1 MRQNHAWRKGCDW
14 VPAAEIDQ
22 WLVQRSLA
30 GDTDAF
36 RQIVE
41 RYQSKVYN
49 LALRMTGNPEDALD
63 IAQES
68 FLRVFRALKTFK
80 GDSSFSTWLYRI
92 TNNIVL
98 DELRKRRRRPLVVMS
113 TDAFV
118 AGEEG
123 EHPLEFSGPESLQPE
138 EQVVWAER
146 RREIEQAL
154 RSISPEHRHILLLRD
169 VEGFSYEEI
178 AEMLNINL
186 GTVKSRL
193 NRARLSLREHLLC
206 AEHLSGG
213 YVHTDRREAKVGL

>member
-1 MRQNHAWRKGCDW
+1 MRQYYAWRKGCDG
-14 VPAAEIDQ
+14 VPAVDTDQ

-63 IAQES
+63 AAQES
-68 FLRVFRALKTFK
+68 FMRVFRSLSTFK
-80 GDSSFSTWLYRI
+80 GDSTFSTWLYRI
-92 TNNIVL
+92 ANNIVL

-123 EHPLEFSGPESLQPE
+123 EHPLEFSGPASQQPE

-154 RSISPEHRHILLLRD
+154 QSISPEHRHILLLRD

-178 AEMLNINL
+178 AEMLNLNP

-193 NRARLSLREHLLC
+193 NRARLAVRERLC
-206 AEHLSGG
+206 STEHIDDT
-213 YVHTDRREAKVGL
+213 YVDTGRREAK

>member
-1 MRQNHAWRKGCDW
+1 MEERCDG
-14 VPAAEIDQ
+14 VLAADTDQ
-22 WLVQRSLA
+22 KLVQRSLA

-63 IAQES
+63 ISQES
-68 FLRVFRALKTFK
+68 FIRVFRSLKTFK

-92 TNNIVL
+92 ANNIVL

-118 AGEEG
+118 SSEEG
-123 EHPLEFSGPESLQPE
+123 EHALEFSGPQSLQPE
-138 EQVVWAER
+138 EQVMRAER
-146 RREIEQAL
+146 RREIAQAL
-154 RSISPEHRHILLLRD
+154 QAISPEHRLILLLRD
-169 VEGFSYEEI
+169 VEGLSYEEI
-178 AEMLNINL
+178 AGVQNINV

-193 NRARLSLREHLLC
+193 NRARLALREHLLRVEQIS
-206 AEHLSGG
+206 AAD
-213 YVHTDRREAKVGL
+213 VHTCRREAK

>member
-1 MRQNHAWRKGCDW
+1 MRPYFAGRKGCDG
-14 VPAAEIDQ
+14 VPATETDQ

-36 RQIVE
+36 REIVE

-63 IAQES
+63 AAQES
-68 FLRVFRALKTFK
+68 FIRVFRSLNTFK

-92 TNNIVL
+92 ANNIVL
-98 DELRKRRRRPLVVMS
+98 DELRKRRRRPRVVMS

-118 AGEEG
+118 TGEEG
-123 EHPLEFSGPESLQPE
+123 EHPLEFSGPPSLQPE
-138 EQVVWAER
+138 EQAVRAER
-146 RREIEQAL
+146 RRELEQAL
-154 RSISPEHRHILLLRD
+154 QSISPEQRHILLLRD

-178 AEMLNINL
+178 AEMLNLNP

-193 NRARLSLREHLLC
+193 NRARLAVRERLC
-206 AEHLSGG
+206 SAEHIGDT
-213 YVHTDRREAKVGL
+213 YVKTGRREAK

>member
-1 MRQNHAWRKGCDW
+1 LP
-14 VPAAEIDQ
+14 PAETDL

-36 RQIVE
+36 GQIVE

-63 IAQES
+63 MAQES
-68 FLRVFRALKTFK
+68 FLRAFRSLKTFK

-92 TNNIVL
+92 ANNIVL
-98 DELRKRRRRPLVVMS
+98 DELRKRRRRPLVVIS

-118 AGEEG
+118 AGDEG
-123 EHPLEFSGPESLQPE
+123 EHPLEFSGPKSLQPE
-138 EQVVWAER
+138 EQVVRAER
-146 RREIEQAL
+146 RQEIEQAL
-154 RSISPEHRHILLLRD
+154 QAISPEHRHILLLRD

-178 AEMLNINL
+178 ADMLSINV

-193 NRARLSLREHLLC
+193 NRARLSLRERLIY
-206 AEHLSGG
+206 AEHSGG
-213 YVHTDRREAKVGL
+213 DYVHRDRREAKVGV